1 MEKDGGKMR
10 EQYKFW
16 IFKTENYYKRQ
27 LNSINSRDPEPKEKE
42 MLKAYRKHNGIREVA
57 ELESVYMEK
66 KYRLENQNIKIK
78 KTIN

>member
-1 MEKDGGKMR
+1 
-10 EQYKFW
+10 
-16 IFKTENYYKRQ
+16 
-27 LNSINSRDPEPKEKE
+27 

>member
-1 MEKDGGKMR
+1 
-10 EQYKFW
+10 
-16 IFKTENYYKRQ
+16 
-27 LNSINSRDPEPKEKE
+27 

-78 KTIN
+78 KNKLKFYIFKLLVICI